1 MMLYPPSSLYF
12 LSLSIAHTHTHTLP
26 LTHPLTLSLSLSH
39 THTHTLTQGRIEAV
53 MVSCP
58 PLVAWEYNHVPAIG
72 SEEERLMKILKLPV
86 DWC

>member
-1 MMLYPPSSLYF
+1 MLY
-12 LSLSIAHTHTHTLP
+12 LP
-26 LTHPLTLSLSLSH
+26 YSLSLFR
-39 THTHTLTQGRIEAV
+39 THTLTQGRIEAV